1 MKSLN
6 SFIENYSILDRLLT
20 FENKV
25 KQDGPSLESSS
36 YLNVTLRYLGPW
48 DLGTHGPMELGTPG
62 PWTFGLL
69 DVFPPP
75 ISFSFEMVW
84 YRLLDYNLS
93 SGPFLSY
100 EIEIGDGPVP
110 ELDNKLCKTFQI
122 LQEDSN
128 FTTFPSL

>member
-69 DVFPPP
+69 DLFPPP
-75 ISFSFEMVW
+75 PPPHTSSYLLLSLPPTGSF
-84 YRLLDYNLS
+84 LLK
-93 SGPFLSY
+93 G
-100 EIEIGDGPVP
+100 
-110 ELDNKLCKTFQI
+110 
-122 LQEDSN
+122 
-128 FTTFPSL
+128 